1 MCVDNHTINKITVKY
16 RFPIP
21 HLNDMLD
28 RLEGFVAYIYIYIK
42 GLEGVVVFTKLD
54 LLSGYH

>member
-1 MCVDNHTINKITVKY
+1 MVKY

-28 RLEGFVAYIYIYIK
+28 RLEGFVAYIYIYK
-42 GLEGVVVFTKLD
+42 RVRRCCGVYQT
-54 LLSGYH
+54 

>member
-1 MCVDNHTINKITVKY
+1 MVKY